1 MNTLLIVLQQQ
12 SNGLMN
18 FLPLILIIVVFWFF
32 MIRPQMKRQKELK
45 NFRDSLK
52 KGDKIV
58 TTGGIYGKVLEIGD
72 YYIIMEVEGQNRLK
86 IDKSAVIK
94 DMTDATPGKINHPTD
109 VRNDWQTYALTELR
123 ISGFSPANPLRR
135 SVSEKKADP
144 PKTDGSM

>member
-52 KGDKIV
+52 K
-58 TTGGIYGKVLEIGD
+58 VLEIGD

-94 DMTDATPGKINHPTD
+94 DMTDATPAK
-109 VRNDWQTYALTELR
+109 
-123 ISGFSPANPLRR
+123 
-135 SVSEKKADP
+135 
-144 PKTDGSM
+144 

>member
-1 MNTLLIVLQQQ
+1 MTLLTILLQQQ
-12 SNGLMN
+12 GQGAGWSS
-18 FLPLILIIVVFWFF
+18 IIMMVALVAIFYFF

-94 DMTDATPGKINHPTD
+94 DMTDATPAK
-109 VRNDWQTYALTELR
+109 
-123 ISGFSPANPLRR
+123 
-135 SVSEKKADP
+135 
-144 PKTDGSM
+144 

>member
-1 MNTLLIVLQQQ
+1 MNTLFIVLQQQ
-12 SNGLMN
+12 SANSGLMS

-45 NFRDSLK
+45 NFRDALK

-94 DMTDATPGKINHPTD
+94 DMTDATPAK
-109 VRNDWQTYALTELR
+109 
-123 ISGFSPANPLRR
+123 
-135 SVSEKKADP
+135 
-144 PKTDGSM
+144 